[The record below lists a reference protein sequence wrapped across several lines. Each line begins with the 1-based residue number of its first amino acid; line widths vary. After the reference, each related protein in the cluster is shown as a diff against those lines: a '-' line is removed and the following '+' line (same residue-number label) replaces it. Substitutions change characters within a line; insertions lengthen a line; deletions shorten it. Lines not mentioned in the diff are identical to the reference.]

1 MFGLNTFKKT
11 CCTIKVSQVIDYYIY
26 EQETEKLLT
35 FYNQLSPKYYILEY
49 VQMPVRLSQV
59 LCKVSRLL
67 PALPHTTLCGCGYPY
82 RTPHYNLTKETIAY
96 RKDLLH
102 IPHFFL
108 PIPHMILVLSPWKNK
123 FFSSIMSVDII
134 FSKIAILN

>member
-1 MFGLNTFKKT
+1 MSDKTFYF
-11 CCTIKVSQVIDYYIY
+11 ILKV
-26 EQETEKLLT
+26 KLSKLEVWVELT

-67 PALPHTTLCGCGYPY
+67 HALPRTTLCGCGFPY
-82 RTPHYNLTKETIAY
+82 RTPHYSLTKETIAY
-96 RKDLLH
+96 RKDLPH

-123 FFSSIMSVDII
+123 FSSSIMSVDII

>member
-1 MFGLNTFKKT
+1 MSDKTFYF
-11 CCTIKVSQVIDYYIY
+11 ILKV
-26 EQETEKLLT
+26 KLSKLEVWVEHISKNVQLT

-82 RTPHYNLTKETIAY
+82 RTPHYNLTKGTIAY
-96 RKDLLH
+96 RKDLPH

-134 FSKIAILN
+134 

>member
-1 MFGLNTFKKT
+1 M
-11 CCTIKVSQVIDYYIY
+11 
-26 EQETEKLLT
+26 LLT

-67 PALPHTTLCGCGYPY
+67 PALPHTTLCGCGFPY

-96 RKDLLH
+96 RKDLPH

-108 PIPHMILVLSPWKNK
+108 PIPHMILVWSP
-123 FFSSIMSVDII
+123 
-134 FSKIAILN
+134 

>member
-1 MFGLNTFKKT
+1 MDWTHFKKNLLYNKSESGYWLLYT
-11 CCTIKVSQVIDYYIY
+11 IY
-26 EQETEKLLT
+26 EQETEVWLT

-82 RTPHYNLTKETIAY
+82 RTPHYNLTKQTIAY

-108 PIPHMILVLSPWKNK
+108 PIPRMILVLSPWKNK
-123 FFSSIMSVDII
+123 FFSSIKSVDI
-134 FSKIAILN
+134 F